1 MSHKPLARNFVSE
14 LDQFLE
20 AFDKKHPILTES
32 QQKER
37 SKYIRIYR
45 LRDTALRA
53 PAKLVKKIWE
63 GF

>member
-1 MSHKPLARNFVSE
+1 MSHQPLDKNFVSE

-45 LRDTALRA
+45 LRDTTERSE
-53 PAKLVKKIWE
+53 PAKKLWE